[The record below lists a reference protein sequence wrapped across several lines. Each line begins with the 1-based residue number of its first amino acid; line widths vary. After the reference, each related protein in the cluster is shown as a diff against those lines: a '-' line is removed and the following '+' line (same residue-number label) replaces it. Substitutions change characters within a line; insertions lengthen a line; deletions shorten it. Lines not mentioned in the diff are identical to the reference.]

1 MQYEAIATVAL
12 LAIIL
17 IVCTGTTAVT
27 NGHNYIGI
35 AENQEVVVAMRRE
48 TARIIDTE
56 SSDI

>member
-1 MQYEAIATVAL
+1 MQYEAIATVVL

-17 IVCTGTTAVT
+17 IVCTGTRAVT
-27 NGHNYIGI
+27 NGRNYIGI
-35 AENQEVVVAMRRE
+35 VENQEVVVAMQRE